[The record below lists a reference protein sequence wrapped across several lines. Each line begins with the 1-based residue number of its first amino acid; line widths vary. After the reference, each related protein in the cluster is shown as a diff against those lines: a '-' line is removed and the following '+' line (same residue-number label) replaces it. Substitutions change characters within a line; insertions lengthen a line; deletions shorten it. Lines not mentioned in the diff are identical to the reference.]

1 MLSLGVFLVVLS
13 PYTAL
18 LPVLYTV
25 FLVYKNRY
33 AVMQNPAVL
42 KSPWNIGL
50 IFVFMWSA
58 AVGFVNLDKLSLA
71 ASFVLLGYLSLS
83 IYFQMFCH
91 EESQVE
97 ALAKTVLKFSG
108 FSALLGLFEK
118 AASLVWDMS
127 WIARFFWSPTYIP
140 DPNAHRIYSTFGN
153 PNITGAWF
161 AAMVLVSYYFF
172 EKEPKGRKR
181 NLYLLS
187 AVAFAIVM
195 ALTGS
200 RGAVL
205 GLVSGFI
212 VYACF
217 RKDQGS
223 LTPLGLMFGLVVGL
237 SFIVPEI
244 NHPLN
249 SREAIWDIC
258 KDMFHQKPVSG
269 WGLLGIYRYSGEI
282 HGHNIWF
289 TIAATLGTVGLSA
302 YFYLKYHL
310 VRGLQY
316 LHGNGCTITPLLA
329 AIQALVIGH
338 GLVDFIILVPQGGL
352 LFFATS
358 GLIFAMTGEMRTA
371 AARARIPAGW
381 RSPGKSAEVPVKNLS
396 SDQ

>member
-18 LPVLYTV
+18 LPVLYAV

-33 AVMQNPAVL
+33 AVLQNPAVL

-50 IFVFMWSA
+50 LFVVMWSA

-71 ASFVLLGYLSLS
+71 ASFVLLGYLALS
-83 IYFQMFCH
+83 IYFQMFCNT
-91 EESQVE
+91 EAAVE
-97 ALAKTVLKFSG
+97 KLVKTVFKFSL
-108 FSALLGLFEK
+108 FSAFLGLAEK
-118 AASLVWDMS
+118 AASLFYDMS
-127 WIARFFWSPTYIP
+127 WIARFFWSPTYVS
-140 DPNAHRIYSTFGN
+140 DPAAHRIYSTFGN

-172 EKEPKGRKR
+172 EKEKGSKKT
-181 NLYLLS
+181 LFLLAAVLF
-187 AVAFAIVM
+187 AVAM
-195 ALTGS
+195 AFTGS

-205 GLVSGFI
+205 GLVAGFI
-212 VYACF
+212 VYAFF

-223 LTPLGLMFGLVVGL
+223 LVPLGLMFALVVGL
-237 SFIVPEI
+237 TVVIPEI

-249 SREAIWDIC
+249 SREYIWDVCI
-258 KDMFHQKPVSG
+258 DMFQQKPISG

-282 HGHNIWF
+282 HGHNIWL
-289 TIAATLGTVGLSA
+289 TVAASLGSVGLSA

-310 VRGLQY
+310 IQNLRF
-316 LHGNGCTITPLLA
+316 LHDNRCGITPLLA

-358 GLIFAMTGEMRTA
+358 GLIFAMTGEISA
-371 AARARIPAGW
+371 ATARAGRPSVW
-381 RSPGKSAEVPVKNLS
+381 RSPSHSTEHPVKHWS
-396 SDQ
+396 SHR